1 MLINNV
7 LWCTVMEVACGE
19 YGDVVPKLV
28 VAAQNVKFQNTC
40 MPEMKQINSE
50 KSVSVVDPKN
60 LLQDGINV
68 DNMLS
73 SGYNELLNVQKVNG
87 LSSVSCD
94 KPVVCSKPVSSLII
108 SQHASRL

>member
-1 MLINNV
+1 
-7 LWCTVMEVACGE
+7 
-19 YGDVVPKLV
+19 
-28 VAAQNVKFQNTC
+28 
-40 MPEMKQINSE
+40 MKQINSD

-87 LSSVSCD
+87 LSCD
-94 KPVVCSKPVSSLII
+94 K
-108 SQHASRL
+108 QYT